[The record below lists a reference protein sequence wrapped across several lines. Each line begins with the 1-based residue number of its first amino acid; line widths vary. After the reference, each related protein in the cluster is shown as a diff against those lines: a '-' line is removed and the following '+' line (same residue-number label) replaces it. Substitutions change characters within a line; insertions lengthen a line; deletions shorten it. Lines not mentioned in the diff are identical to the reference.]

1 MNALSDFSDHEDEIL
16 AEYEKEDVGENGK
29 NLNDVDEDEQEESV
43 PRRINP
49 SKSQRHITR
58 NPMPKLNTERLKGP
72 KGIHTIEKHFEG
84 FKFHGKGYE
93 KKDLDRVMKRLEHWA
108 HRLFPKLD
116 FDDFLEK
123 AEKLG
128 SKKDLSVF
136 VTKYRN
142 DMIVF
147 DDAEILQ
154 NDASDDEPIEN
165 NSTVDAFDLLIA
177 EQIEKQKEALVQHN
191 LNTNDISINDHTNDM
206 LSVNAVEQCSIQTDK
221 VIETSNSQT
230 NTSELSDEIKER
242 IERNRQLAI
251 ERRFA
256 RLKAIKENEKKKE
269 IEEDI
274 EMEISK

>member
-1 MNALSDFSDHEDEIL
+1 MTALSNFSDHEDEIL
-16 AEYEKEDVGENGK
+16 AEYEKEDANEDCE
-29 NLNDVDEDEQEESV
+29 NLNDIDEEEQKENV
-43 PRRINP
+43 PKNP
-49 SKSQRHITR
+49 SKSEKHVTR

-84 FKFHGKGYE
+84 FKFHGKGHE

-123 AEKLG
+123 TEKLG

-142 DMIVF
+142 DMISF
-147 DDAEILQ
+147 DDGEISQ
-154 NDASDDEPIEN
+154 NNVSDDEPIES

-177 EQIEKQKEALVQHN
+177 EQIEKQKEASVQPN
-191 LNTNDISINDHTNDM
+191 LNKNDISINDRANM
-206 LSVNAVEQCSIQTDK
+206 LFVNAFEQCSTQTDK
-221 VIETSNSQT
+221 VIETSSSQT

-242 IERNRQLAI
+242 IERNRQMAI
-251 ERRFA
+251 ERRLA
-256 RLKAIKENEKKKE
+256 RLKAMKENEKKKE
-269 IEEDI
+269 IGEDT

>member
-1 MNALSDFSDHEDEIL
+1 MNALSDFSDHEDDIL
-16 AEYEKEDVGENGK
+16 AEYEREDTDKDDK
-29 NLNDVDEDEQEESV
+29 NLNDVDEEEQKENV

-49 SKSQRHITR
+49 STSQRHVVR
-58 NPMPKLNTERLKGP
+58 NPIPKLNTERLKGP

-123 AEKLG
+123 TEKLG

-142 DMIVF
+142 DMIAF

-154 NDASDDEPIEN
+154 NNESDDEPIETN
-165 NSTVDAFDLLIA
+165 VAVDAFDLLIA
-177 EQIEKQKEALVQHN
+177 EQIEKQKEVLVQHN
-191 LNTNDISINDHTNDM
+191 PKKNDISINDQANDM
-206 LSVNAVEQCSIQTDK
+206 LFENELEQCSTQTDK
-221 VIETSNSQT
+221 VIETNNSQT

-251 ERRFA
+251 ERRLA
-256 RLKAIKENEKKKE
+256 RLKAMKENEKKKE
-269 IEEDI
+269 IGEDI
-274 EMEISK
+274 EMEIPN